1 MVKRRRRRFTPEF
14 KAAIVRRVRD
24 GEAVS
29 DVGRESELPR
39 QTIYRWLEAAG
50 VSADPKAKSDRTELQ
65 RMRRRL
71 RELEMENEILKKAE
85 AFFAKRRT

>member
-1 MVKRRRRRFTPEF
+1 
-14 KAAIVRRVRD
+14 
-24 GEAVS
+24 VS
-29 DVGRESELPR
+29 DVGREAELPR

-50 VSADPKAKSDRTELQ
+50 VAAGPNANSDRSELQ